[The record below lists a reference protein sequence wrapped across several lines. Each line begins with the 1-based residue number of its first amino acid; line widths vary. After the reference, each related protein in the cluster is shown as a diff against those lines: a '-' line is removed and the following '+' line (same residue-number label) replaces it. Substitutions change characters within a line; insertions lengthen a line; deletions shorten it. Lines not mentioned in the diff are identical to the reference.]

1 MSYGDFD
8 TTIPILGKA
17 KIPSPI
23 QRGEKGALS
32 RSFVND
38 SERIIIDVKLDELKA
53 LAEKGKDFPAFELA
67 GPRKK
72 IYFDPSKLRC
82 P

>member
-1 MSYGDFD
+1 MHHGDFD

-17 KIPSPI
+17 KISSPI
-23 QRGEKGALS
+23 QRGEKGAFG

-38 SERIIIDVKLDELKA
+38 SERIVIDVKLDELIT
-53 LAEKGKDFPAFELA
+53 LAEKGKDFPSFELA

-72 IYFDPSKLRC
+72 YISIPAS
-82 P
+82 